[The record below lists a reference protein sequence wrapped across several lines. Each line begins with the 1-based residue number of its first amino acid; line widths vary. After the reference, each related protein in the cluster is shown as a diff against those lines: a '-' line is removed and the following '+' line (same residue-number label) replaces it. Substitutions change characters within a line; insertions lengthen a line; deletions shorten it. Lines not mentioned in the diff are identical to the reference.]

1 MEEGGHGDL
10 GVGYGVWGDGFLKGS
25 WMLLYREL
33 NLKKL
38 YARARLKAKK
48 GTMSMGDS
56 ITFRKYIWTRYNSK
70 EIVPRSESIAL
81 FASLSRK
88 SNIPNKMET
97 ATGNL
102 MSSSVMFQYIE
113 PETSRSKG
121 VCLTARAI
129 TPMISAGIAIFM
141 RVDSLICASCSFLQD
156 RKTPNTKLRL
166 CSHLILLLLSKA
178 SKIKAIANNISKRI
192 FCILYFVFCI
202 LYFVYN
208 IENCIPPKEIA
219 NIPIRRFQ
227 KGNIKKVI
235 QAKGVLT
242 V

>member
-1 MEEGGHGDL
+1 MEEGGHGDF
-10 GVGYGVWGDGFLKGS
+10 GVGYGVWRDGFLKGS

-113 PETSRSKG
+113 P
-121 VCLTARAI
+121 
-129 TPMISAGIAIFM
+129 
-141 RVDSLICASCSFLQD
+141 
-156 RKTPNTKLRL
+156 
-166 CSHLILLLLSKA
+166 
-178 SKIKAIANNISKRI
+178 
-192 FCILYFVFCI
+192 
-202 LYFVYN
+202 
-208 IENCIPPKEIA
+208 
-219 NIPIRRFQ
+219 
-227 KGNIKKVI
+227 
-235 QAKGVLT
+235 
-242 V
+242 